1 MQLRHVPCNV
11 NAATALALAVALT
24 TPSFSNR
31 AFLKPDRC
39 SSMQEVMD
47 HFVSAIGGRDAIF
60 KHRSMTVHGKF
71 LLSGKGPTADR
82 SVYYKDGKRPQ
93 PHRKL
98 TEDSTHPA
106 PASGHQA

>member
-31 AFLKPDRC
+31 AFPKPDRC

-71 LLSGKGPTADR
+71 LLSGKGQPWIEASTTRTGRDR
-82 SVYYKDGKRPQ
+82 N
-93 PHRKL
+93 HI
-98 TEDSTHPA
+98 A
-106 PASGHQA
+106 N